1 MENFPPNSNRAKAP
15 TESAS
20 PEREKIEKVVTG
32 EVNQRKKSLGKRFA
46 ETFVGGDAR
55 GTFQYVVFD
64 ILVPAA
70 KDMAADAVSQGI
82 ERMIFGES
90 RTGGRSR
97 GRSSSGVGGY
107 VSYNRFGP
115 NSRSAPAREE
125 PRTMS
130 RKARVNH
137 DFDEIILAT
146 RHEADHVI
154 ERMFDVLSRY
164 EVVTVEDLYNM
175 VGITGSYTD
184 AKWGWTSLQGARA
197 IRDRNGYLLDLPK
210 PEPVD

>member
-1 MENFPPNSNRAKAP
+1 MESFPSNSHNAKP
-15 TESAS
+15 SAE

-32 EVNQRKKSLGKRFA
+32 EVNQRKKPLGKRFA
-46 ETFVGGDAR
+46 ETFVGGDAKS
-55 GTFQYVVFD
+55 TMLYVVFD

-90 RTGGRSR
+90 RTGGRSSSR
-97 GRSSSGVGGY
+97 RSSSGSNGF

-115 NSRSAPAREE
+115 NNQRRGEREE
-125 PRTMS
+125 PRGMS
-130 RKARVNH
+130 RKARATH
-137 DFDEIILAT
+137 DFDEIVCAT
-146 RHEADHVI
+146 RIEADLVI
-154 ERMFDVLSRY
+154 ERLYDLLSRY
-164 EVVTVEDLYNM
+164 EQVTVADLYDL

-184 AKWGWTSLQGARA
+184 NKWGWTRLDGARA

-210 PEPVD
+210 PEPIE